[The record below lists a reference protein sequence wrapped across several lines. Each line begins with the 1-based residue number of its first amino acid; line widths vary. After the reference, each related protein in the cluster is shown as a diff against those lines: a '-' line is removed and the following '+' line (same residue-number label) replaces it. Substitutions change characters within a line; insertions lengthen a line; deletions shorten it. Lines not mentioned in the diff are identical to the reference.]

1 MEETLEKEKYKKKKS
16 VDLFAQCHNA
26 KITRKVGVWR
36 KGDGSMYADSFRRK
50 YLFLSAILNFTHR
63 RNINPVFW
71 KKVQILKNEG

>member
-1 MEETLEKEKYKKKKS
+1 MEETLEIEKYKKKKS

-50 YLFLSAILNFTHR
+50 YLFLSAIL
-63 RNINPVFW
+63 
-71 KKVQILKNEG
+71 ILPTEETLTLFFGKMFRF